1 MENIDAIIFDLG
13 GVLIDIDYT
22 KTRQAFE
29 NLGISNFNE
38 LYSQA
43 NQQDLFDR
51 FEIGQISGQHFI
63 NSLLNYFT
71 EPISPNKVV
80 HAWNAM
86 LLDFKLDKLT
96 LLEKLAAKYPLFLLS
111 NTNELH
117 VPIVRQRLSKL
128 TAKPLEV
135 YFSKVYF
142 SHDLGL
148 RKPNSEIFEF
158 VCSENNLNPSTTLF
172 IDDSI
177 QHIEGAKK
185 CGLQT
190 IHLTPDKDLLAYF
203 S

>member
-86 LLDFKLDKLT
+86 LLDFKLEKLT

>member
-51 FEIGQISGQHFI
+51 FETGQISGQHFV

-96 LLEKLAAKYPLFLLS
+96 LLEKLAPKHSLFLLS

-117 VPIVRQRLSKL
+117 VPVVRQRLAKL
-128 TAKPLEV
+128 TVKPLEA

-158 VCSENNLNPSTTLF
+158 VCSENNLNPITTLF
-172 IDDSI
+172 IDDSM

>member
-29 NLGISNFNE
+29 HLGISNFNE

-43 NQQDLFDR
+43 SQQDLFDR
-51 FEIGQISGQHFI
+51 FETGQISGQHFI
-63 NSLLNYFT
+63 NSILNYFS

-86 LLDFKLDKLT
+86 LLDFQIEKLT
-96 LLEKLAAKYPLFLLS
+96 LLEKLAPKYPLFLLS

-117 VPIVRQRLSKL
+117 VPVVRQRLAKL
-128 TAKPLEV
+128 TAKPLEA
-135 YFSKVYF
+135 YFTKVYF

-148 RKPNSEIFEF
+148 RKPTSEIFEY
-158 VCSENNLNPSTTLF
+158 VCRENNLNLSTTLF

-190 IHLTPDKDLLAYF
+190 LHLKPEKELITYF

>member
-1 MENIDAIIFDLG
+1 MKKIDAIIFDLG

-43 NQQDLFDR
+43 SQQDLFDR
-51 FEIGQISGQHFI
+51 FETGQISGQHFI
-63 NSLLNYFT
+63 NLLLNYFS

-86 LLDFKLDKLT
+86 LFDFQIEKLT
-96 LLEKLAAKYPLFLLS
+96 LLEELAEKYPLFLLS

-117 VPIVRQRLSKL
+117 VPIVRQRLAKL
-128 TAKPLEV
+128 TAKPLEA
-135 YFSKVYF
+135 YFKKVYF
-142 SHDLGL
+142 SHELGL
-148 RKPNSEIFEF
+148 RKPNAEIFEV

-190 IHLTPDKDLLAYF
+190 IHLTPDKDLRAYF

>member
-51 FEIGQISGQHFI
+51 FETGQISGQHFI
-63 NSLLNYFT
+63 NSILNYFS

-86 LLDFKLDKLT
+86 ILDFQHEKLT
-96 LLEKLAAKYPLFLLS
+96 LLEELAPKHSLFLLS

-117 VPIVRQRLSKL
+117 VPVVRQRLAKL
-128 TAKPLEV
+128 TAKPLEA

-158 VCSENNLNPSTTLF
+158 VCSENNLNPITTLF
-172 IDDSI
+172 IDDSM

>member
-51 FEIGQISGQHFI
+51 FEIGQISGQHFV

-128 TAKPLEV
+128 TAKPLEA

>member
-51 FEIGQISGQHFI
+51 FETGQISGQHFI
-63 NSLLNYFT
+63 NSILNYFS

-96 LLEKLAAKYPLFLLS
+96 LLEKLAPKHSLFLLS

-117 VPIVRQRLSKL
+117 VPVVRQRLAKL
-128 TAKPLEV
+128 TAKPLEA

>member
-1 MENIDAIIFDLG
+1 MEKIDAIIFDLG

-29 NLGISNFNE
+29 HLGINNFND

-43 NQQDLFDR
+43 NQQELFDR
-51 FEIGQISGQHFI
+51 FETGQISGQHFI
-63 NSLLNYFT
+63 NSILNYFS

-86 LLDFKLDKLT
+86 LLDFQIEKLI
-96 LLEKLAAKYPLFLLS
+96 LLEKLALKYPLFLLS

-117 VPIVRQRLSKL
+117 VPVVRQRLTKL
-128 TAKPLEV
+128 SAKPLEA
-135 YFSKVYF
+135 YFTKVYF
-142 SHDLGL
+142 SHELGL
-148 RKPNSEIFEF
+148 RKPNSEIFEV
-158 VCSENNLNPSTTLF
+158 VCNENNMNPSTTLF

-190 IHLTPDKDLLAYF
+190 IHLTLDKDLLTYF

>member
-128 TAKPLEV
+128 TAKPLEA